1 MDLLNKEYED
11 LIKKY
16 FQIELKNEEFA
27 KYLSYTEKNISIVN
41 NNSQHNYESKTD
53 SSKKNKSVGII
64 KKFQNSNKKIL
75 SQIPTQLMNDYNQ
88 IISSNNSI
96 ADIYYTDKNGFSKK
110 DNLIFNNFYRN
121 KRLKEFSFD
130 SQDNVKYQTNKNLL
144 YNNYRI
150 CSTMSLNGNS
160 EKISNIFDSNDNFI
174 SKTDSNNNNARKVDK
189 IVSLPIIQFK
199 YKGGTKID
207 KYKINIFNKKINI
220 YQKNEIE
227 NEKRN
232 MTSGQEY
239 RKNKISINM
248 NILKNIDIDKIFD
261 YTNFDIFKL
270 KDKLGLE
277 NVMPFLGKEI
287 VKKLNIIHLI
297 EESKLDNFLM
307 ILSKSYQNTR
317 ALYHTS
323 LHGVD
328 VCYSTYLI
336 LTFLKDN
343 DNKIKNIS
351 DLDIVSLVFSALCHD
366 VGHPGLTNKFLI
378 NSKDEISIIYN
389 DISVLENFH
398 SAKTFQL
405 LENNDLNIF
414 SNLSKEDFSSLR
426 KK

>member
-1 MDLLNKEYED
+1 
-11 LIKKY
+11 
-16 FQIELKNEEFA
+16 
-27 KYLSYTEKNISIVN
+27 
-41 NNSQHNYESKTD
+41 
-53 SSKKNKSVGII
+53 
-64 KKFQNSNKKIL
+64 
-75 SQIPTQLMNDYNQ
+75 
-88 IISSNNSI
+88 
-96 ADIYYTDKNGFSKK
+96 
-110 DNLIFNNFYRN
+110 
-121 KRLKEFSFD
+121 
-130 SQDNVKYQTNKNLL
+130 
-144 YNNYRI
+144 
-150 CSTMSLNGNS
+150 MSLNGNS

-336 LTFLKDN
+336 LTFLKDS